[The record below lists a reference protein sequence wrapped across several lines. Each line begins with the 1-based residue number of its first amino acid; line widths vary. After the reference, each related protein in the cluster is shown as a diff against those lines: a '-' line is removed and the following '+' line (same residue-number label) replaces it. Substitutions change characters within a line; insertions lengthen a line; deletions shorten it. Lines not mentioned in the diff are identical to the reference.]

1 MGSPHP
7 GGAYQTQNRLV
18 TYVWDRFEEGGFV
31 VLGPDNMGWPGTDRL
46 SLEVRNSSAV
56 LFALATSR
64 IVTLHAVQ
72 EILTTAEGGK
82 VHAK

>member
-1 MGSPHP
+1 
-7 GGAYQTQNRLV
+7 
-18 TYVWDRFEEGGFV
+18 
-31 VLGPDNMGWPGTDRL
+31 MGWPGTDRL

-72 EILTTAEGGK
+72 EILTTAEGKKGMGREEICLI
-82 VHAK
+82 VCNVRQEIVSSMQ